1 MKFVTWMV
9 DDSGLRE
16 EVKVRR
22 VSLRSVLAA
31 RNTASSCLTGRA
43 EMTCVGDTTDP
54 DFVVTWGKAG
64 MSQPELRE
72 GLNGTPTDP
81 ERSA

>member
-16 EVKVRR
+16 EVIVRR

-31 RNTASSCLTGRA
+31 RNIASSFFTGRA
-43 EMTCVGDTTDP
+43 DMTCVGDTTDP
-54 DFVVTWGKAG
+54 DNVVTWEKVWERISTSFQG
-64 MSQPELRE
+64 
-72 GLNGTPTDP
+72 GLNGTPNRP
-81 ERSA
+81 